1 MVPSNNFLIDY
12 FVLLIFMFIF
22 TIKENICMMKR
33 ILFLLLMFLAD
44 SASWAQAQEVFSRP
58 IAEDH
63 KTWRHENMQIPG
75 NSTRLTYTDGDTII
89 SNQHYYKYYTC
100 NTFKSTKG
108 CYEGAIYDKGR
119 KTYTIKEGETEPQ
132 LLYNFDVVEGDV
144 FTISGEE
151 LRVEKDTIMELNNE
165 LYRYLKLYNITR
177 SKEANEATTIW
188 WIEGIGAL
196 SPYLSRSTYNDKRD
210 PRELVACYVDQE
222 LVYYNESYTLD
233 VPSLRQTVYADKSL
247 YDLSGRRVGQDDKGL
262 RACSPEHLRS
272 ARTHSQTSSLPK
284 GIYIQNGRKFVVK

>member
-1 MVPSNNFLIDY
+1 
-12 FVLLIFMFIF
+12 
-22 TIKENICMMKR
+22 
-33 ILFLLLMFLAD
+33 
-44 SASWAQAQEVFSRP
+44 
-58 IAEDH
+58 
-63 KTWRHENMQIPG
+63 
-75 NSTRLTYTDGDTII
+75 
-89 SNQHYYKYYTC
+89 
-100 NTFKSTKG
+100 
-108 CYEGAIYDKGR
+108 
-119 KTYTIKEGETEPQ
+119 
-132 LLYNFDVVEGDV
+132 
-144 FTISGEE
+144 
-151 LRVEKDTIMELNNE
+151 MELNNE

-284 GIYIQNGRKFVVK
+284 GIYIQNGRKFVVKWGAACLRMVQRRSFDAPIGAIMEIENGSIEPFSEWKVLVIMEKVISLHI